1 MNFSEKLPAFA
12 NPQGAAGKL
21 LIASMNIFHTPVSL
35 WGISH
40 LDLAGNEKN
49 PRHRLRRRHQ
59 PVPLFKESS
68 PRSRDRHRSFTGLR
82 ELFFYAQPRCHCGRT
97 VFRL

>member
-35 WGISH
+35 WGFPIWI
-40 LDLAGNEKN
+40 L
-49 PRHRLRRRHQ
+49 
-59 PVPLFKESS
+59 PVMKKSS
-68 PRSRDRHRSFTGLR
+68 TSAAEAASTCPAF
-82 ELFFYAQPRCHCGRT
+82 
-97 VFRL
+97 

>member
-1 MNFSEKLPAFA
+1 MNFSKKLPAFA

-40 LDLAGNEKN
+40 LDLAGNEKI
-49 PRHRLRRRHQ
+49 L
-59 PVPLFKESS
+59 
-68 PRSRDRHRSFTGLR
+68 DIG
-82 ELFFYAQPRCHCGRT
+82 CGGAST
-97 VFRL
+97 CPAF

>member
-35 WGISH
+35 WGDFPS
-40 LDLAGNEKN
+40 GSC
-49 PRHRLRRRHQ
+49 R
-59 PVPLFKESS
+59 
-68 PRSRDRHRSFTGLR
+68 
-82 ELFFYAQPRCHCGRT
+82 
-97 VFRL
+97 

>member
-1 MNFSEKLPAFA
+1 MKFSEKLPAFA

-40 LDLAGNEKN
+40 LDLAGNEK
-49 PRHRLRRRHQ
+49 
-59 PVPLFKESS
+59 SS
-68 PRSRDRHRSFTGLR
+68 TSAAEAASTCPAF
-82 ELFFYAQPRCHCGRT
+82 
-97 VFRL
+97 

>member
-1 MNFSEKLPAFA
+1 MKFSEKLPAFA

-35 WGISH
+35 WG
-40 LDLAGNEKN
+40 
-49 PRHRLRRRHQ
+49 
-59 PVPLFKESS
+59 SS

-82 ELFFYAQPRCHCGRT
+82 ELFFYAQPQCHCGRT

>member
-40 LDLAGNEKN
+40 LDLAGNEKFSTSAAEAASTC
-49 PRHRLRRRHQ
+49 PA
-59 PVPLFKESS
+59 FKESS
-68 PRSRDRHRSFTGLR
+68 PRSCDRHRSFTGLR
-82 ELFFYAQPRCHCGRT
+82 ELFFYAQPQCHCGRT

>member
-40 LDLAGNEKN
+40 LDLAGNEKILDIGCGGGIN
-49 PRHRLRRRHQ
+49 LSRFLKKVPRGHVTGIDL
-59 PVPLFKESS
+59 S
-68 PRSRDRHRSFTGLR
+68 P
-82 ELFFYAQPRCHCGRT
+82 QCHCGRT

>member
-1 MNFSEKLPAFA
+1 MKFSEKLPAFA

-40 LDLAGNEKN
+40 LDLAGNEKSSTSAAEAASTC
-49 PRHRLRRRHQ
+49 PA
-59 PVPLFKESS
+59 FKESS
-68 PRSRDRHRSFTGLR
+68 PRPCNRHRSFTGLR
-82 ELFFYAQPRCHCGRT
+82 ELFFYAQPRCHCRRT

>member
-40 LDLAGNEKN
+40 LDLAGNEKILDIGCGGGIN
-49 PRHRLRRRHQ
+49 LSRF
-59 PVPLFKESS
+59 FKESS

-82 ELFFYAQPRCHCGRT
+82 ELFFYAQPRCHCRRT

>member
-35 WGISH
+35 WGMSH
-40 LDLAGNEKN
+40 LDLAGNEKI
-49 PRHRLRRRHQ
+49 L
-59 PVPLFKESS
+59 
-68 PRSRDRHRSFTGLR
+68 DIG
-82 ELFFYAQPRCHCGRT
+82 C
-97 VFRL
+97 

>member
-1 MNFSEKLPAFA
+1 MKFSEKLPAFA

-21 LIASMNIFHTPVSL
+21 LIASMNIFTPPYPSGGFPIWILPVM
-35 WGISH
+35 
-40 LDLAGNEKN
+40 KN

-82 ELFFYAQPRCHCGRT
+82 ELFFYAQPRCHCRRT

>member
-12 NPQGAAGKL
+12 NPQGRRRKTADCL
-21 LIASMNIFHTPVSL
+21 YEYFPYSRVPL
-35 WGISH
+35 GISH
-40 LDLAGNEKN
+40 LDLAGNEKILDIGCGGGIN
-49 PRHRLRRRHQ
+49 LSRF
-59 PVPLFKESS
+59 FKESS

-82 ELFFYAQPRCHCGRT
+82 ELFFYAQPQCHCGRT

>member
-21 LIASMNIFHTPVSL
+21 LIASMNISILPCPSGGFPIWILPVM
-35 WGISH
+35 
-40 LDLAGNEKN
+40 KN

-82 ELFFYAQPRCHCGRT
+82 ELFFYAQPQCHCGRT